1 MGCCNIKRE
10 NTELQIS
17 IHTFSMKHTSE
28 FNEVCLDSQ
37 PKGEDLEKK
46 LNSTYGSTTS
56 VLCLTTRKD
65 LESAFLVPVLNRS
78 RN

>member
-1 MGCCNIKRE
+1 MGCCNIKRDH
-10 NTELQIS
+10 TELQMS

-28 FNEVCLDSQ
+28 FNEICLDSQ
-37 PKGEDLEKK
+37 PKGEDIEKK

-56 VLCLTTRKD
+56 ILSFTNRKD
-65 LESAFLVPVLNRS
+65 LESAFLIPVVNRS